1 MKLINVCKLT
11 LTASLSLAAVQ
22 TVSAEAVG
30 EVVFAIGDA
39 HIAGQAEPVKRG
51 TVIEPGQT
59 LTTGENGHIHIRFVD
74 KAFVSLR
81 PDSELQIQNYH
92 YDPQNATNNQV
103 QFSLQKGTSRLI
115 SGKAAQE
122 AKQNFRL
129 NTPVAAIGIRGTD
142 FLVNVEND
150 VTRVAVQQGAV
161 VASAYSDSCSKAALG
176 PCGGEL
182 ARQLDGS
189 LTGRYLEVHE
199 KQLPELV
206 VPNKDQIGKPFSLP
220 RPEEPAISGGQ
231 TANLLPGGSGN
242 SAFAW
247 GRWGSVAPN
256 GFGFMG
262 GNDIFV
268 LYRAGGDPVLP
279 TAGNYNFT
287 PVSAQAYARDVYGN
301 LTPAEISNA
310 AMTVNFEN
318 MKYATK
324 FDWTYEGKTLALSS
338 QGSISKDGL
347 FVGNRT
353 ISNVNIS
360 GGLSKDGTEAAYL
373 FLKRQVTEDA
383 YGVIHWVR

>member
-161 VASAYSDSCSKAALG
+161 VASAYSNNCSQTALG

-206 VPNKDQIGKPFSLP
+206 VPNTQNLGKPFALP
-220 RPEEPAISGGQ
+220 RPEEPSVGSQQSA
-231 TANLLPGGSGN
+231 ALLPGSNGQAS
-242 SAFAW
+242 FAW
-247 GRWGSVAPN
+247 GRWGSGAPV
-256 GFGFMG
+256 GFGYLG

-268 LYRAGGDPVLP
+268 LYRAAGDPVLP
-279 TAGNYNFT
+279 TKGVFNFT
-287 PVSAQAYARDVYGN
+287 PSDVQGYARSSDGALN
-301 LTPAEISNA
+301 PAQISNA
-310 AMTVNFEN
+310 TLTVNFDN
-318 MKYATK
+318 LKYATK
-324 FDWTYEGKTLALSS
+324 FDWAASGTELSLTNS
-338 QGSISKDGL
+338 GHISRDGR
-347 FVGNRT
+347 FVANRNV
-353 ISNVNIS
+353 SNVAIS
-360 GGLSKDGTEAAYL
+360 GGLSKDGNEAAYL
-373 FLKRQVTEDA
+373 FMKRLPGDDA

>member
-161 VASAYSDSCSKAALG
+161 VASAYSNNCSQAALG

-206 VPNKDQIGKPFSLP
+206 VPNTQNLGKPFALP
-220 RPEEPAISGGQ
+220 RPEEPSVGSQQSA
-231 TANLLPGGSGN
+231 ALLPGSNGQAS
-242 SAFAW
+242 FA
-247 GRWGSVAPN
+247 
-256 GFGFMG
+256 
-262 GNDIFV
+262 
-268 LYRAGGDPVLP
+268 
-279 TAGNYNFT
+279 
-287 PVSAQAYARDVYGN
+287 
-301 LTPAEISNA
+301 
-310 AMTVNFEN
+310 
-318 MKYATK
+318 
-324 FDWTYEGKTLALSS
+324 
-338 QGSISKDGL
+338 
-347 FVGNRT
+347 
-353 ISNVNIS
+353 
-360 GGLSKDGTEAAYL
+360 
-373 FLKRQVTEDA
+373 
-383 YGVIHWVR
+383 